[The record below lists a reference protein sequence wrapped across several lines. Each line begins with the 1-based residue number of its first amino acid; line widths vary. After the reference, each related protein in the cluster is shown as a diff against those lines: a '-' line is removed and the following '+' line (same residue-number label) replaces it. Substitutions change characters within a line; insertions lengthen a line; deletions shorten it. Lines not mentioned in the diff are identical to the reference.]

1 MIIAAG
7 QQFAE
12 KIHQK
17 AKAICPALDWIPF
30 SPDKP
35 WHPGDCEA
43 AVLIGDAYTPEFKTS
58 LPAMRSL
65 RWVHTKNSG
74 IDSLFYHELIN
85 RGITLTRSPGANA
98 PETAEFIF
106 ALMLNKIKRI
116 DMLTEQQRECRWE
129 RLPLGALNGQ
139 TLLIVGLG
147 EIGSRVARIA
157 EAFAMYVLGIRR
169 SAELL
174 AGVAEQGTVCDLQF
188 FIPRA
193 DIIVLATPLTS
204 ETLHLLGEK
213 ELAVIKD
220 GSLLINVSR
229 GDVIDTAALRRCLSE
244 RPSITACLD
253 VMPEEPWPS
262 DDELWHYKN
271 VFLTPHIAWS
281 SPNYRVRAG
290 EMWLENLRRFVK
302 GQPLLHVVNR

>member
-1 MIIAAG
+1 
-7 QQFAE
+7 
-12 KIHQK
+12 
-17 AKAICPALDWIPF
+17 
-30 SPDKP
+30 
-35 WHPGDCEA
+35 
-43 AVLIGDAYTPEFKTS
+43 
-58 LPAMRSL
+58 MRSL
-65 RWVHTKNSG
+65 RWVHTENSG

-174 AGVAEQGTVCDLQF
+174 AGVAEQGTVCDLQS

-229 GDVIDTAALRRCLSE
+229 GDVIDTAALRR
-244 RPSITACLD
+244 
-253 VMPEEPWPS
+253 
-262 DDELWHYKN
+262 
-271 VFLTPHIAWS
+271 
-281 SPNYRVRAG
+281 
-290 EMWLENLRRFVK
+290 
-302 GQPLLHVVNR
+302 